1 MMQISL
7 VDYIMSRPESPLY
20 KAALEGIQNPIKIH
34 RLINRQNSNKP
45 FTKKELKN
53 AIVVKV

>member
-7 VDYIMSRPESPLY
+7 LDYVTSRPDSPLY
-20 KAALEGIQNPIKIH
+20 KAALEGTQNPIKHH
-34 RLINRQNSNKP
+34 RLIDTKYSNKP

-53 AIVVKV
+53 AIVVKI